1 MQKIFITMSLDKS
14 LGYMLG
20 RSLKVFKNHMNI
32 ELKSKNI
39 DLSLEQFIILN
50 MLDSHCDFIQQ
61 DLAKQLQKDKSLI
74 VRQVDGLLKNRYIVR
89 VENEND
95 KRKKTLILT
104 KSGFEKLNEVRVIG
118 DEITV
123 KLLSGLTEDELNV
136 FRHVLTKIWEN
147 GGLNEE

>member
-1 MQKIFITMSLDKS
+1 
-14 LGYMLG
+14 MLG

-61 DLAKQLQKDKSLI
+61 DLANQLQKDKSLI
-74 VRQVDGLLKNRYIVR
+74 VRQVDGLLKNRYVVR

-104 KSGFEKLNEVRVIG
+104 KSGFEKLNEIRQIG
-118 DEITV
+118 DEVTV
-123 KLLSGLTEDELNV
+123 KLLSGVTEDELNV

-147 GGLNEE
+147 GGLNEDQTGC